1 MLIVAGGRQLRTI
14 DERNQQVGQI
24 CTGELGHKYGGL
36 SKCEL
41 QYPNSLLAY
50 GDTLYI
56 GEEKY
61 IRMIKGLFQG
71 RL

>member
-41 QYPNSLLAY
+41 KYPNSLLAY

-56 GEEKY
+56 GEDKY
-61 IRMIKGLFQG
+61 IRMIEGLFCY
-71 RL
+71 